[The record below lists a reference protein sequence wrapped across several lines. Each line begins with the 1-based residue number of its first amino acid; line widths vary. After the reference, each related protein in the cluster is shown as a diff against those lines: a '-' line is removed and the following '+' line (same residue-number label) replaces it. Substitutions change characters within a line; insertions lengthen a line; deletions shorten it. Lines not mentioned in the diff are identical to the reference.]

1 MKSRGRL
8 EKLKRRMASRV
19 SPCPECGIN
28 ATLPPEVEFTD
39 TPEERSSQPCP
50 VCGVREV
57 VVVGWGDEEEEI
69 SS

>member
-8 EKLKRRMASRV
+8 EKLKRRMARRRA
-19 SPCPECGIN
+19 SPCPECGID

-39 TPEERSSQPCP
+39 TPEERSSEPCR

-57 VVVGWGDEEEEI
+57 VVVGWGEEEEEI
-69 SS
+69 S